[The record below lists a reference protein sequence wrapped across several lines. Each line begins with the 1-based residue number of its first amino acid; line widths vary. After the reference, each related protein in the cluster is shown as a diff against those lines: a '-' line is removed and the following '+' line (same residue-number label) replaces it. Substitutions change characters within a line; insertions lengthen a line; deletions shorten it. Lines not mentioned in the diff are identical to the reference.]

1 MVLVGLVIAAALAVF
16 IFQFGGSI
24 FPSLA
29 DRLKT
34 PEQRAREEQERASAQ
49 AEAEKRAD
57 KGAIGNTLD
66 FIFGEN
72 TFDRLNQKDPA
83 SKLKQEQEA
92 IKNADAEL
100 ERQAQLAGF
109 KNRDD
114 AALQTDSGALVVG
127 SSKNFIDFGVIGD
140 TTKIAAESKTVLSR
154 GKQRFNR

>member
-24 FPSLA
+24 FPSIA

-34 PEQRAREEQERASAQ
+34 PEQRAREELDRKTAQ
-49 AEAEKRAD
+49 QEAEKRAD
-57 KGAIGNTLD
+57 KGAIGNTID
-66 FIFGEN
+66 FIFGER
-72 TFDRLNQKDPA
+72 TFEKFGGADPA

-92 IKNADAEL
+92 IRNADAEL
-100 ERQAQLAGF
+100 EKQARLAGF
-109 KNRDD
+109 KNRDE